1 MQRYKVLI
9 TINSDNDKKSF
20 TQIINYDEEKQYLY
34 YVENDPEKTVNIYD
48 YKKNTLKR
56 DNSKIYLELN
66 FINKKITNNKLQ
78 LKDLNNYLDIDIFT
92 ESIEVLD
99 KNITIKYLL
108 NNEKYLY
115 KLEIMEE
122 VKWVY

>member
-92 ESIEVLD
+92 ESIEVID

-108 NNEKYLY
+108 NNENYLY

-122 VKWVY
+122 VK

>member
-122 VKWVY
+122 VK

>member
-56 DNSKIYLELN
+56 DNTKIYLELN

>member
-92 ESIEVLD
+92 ESIEVID

-122 VKWVY
+122 VK

>member
-48 YKKNTLKR
+48 YKKSTLKR

-92 ESIEVLD
+92 ESIEVID

-108 NNEKYLY
+108 NNENYLY

-122 VKWVY
+122 VK

>member
-9 TINSDNDKKSF
+9 TINSDNAKKSF

-92 ESIEVLD
+92 ESIEVID
-99 KNITIKYLL
+99 KNITIKYLF
-108 NNEKYLY
+108 NNENYLY

-122 VKWVY
+122 VK

>member
-48 YKKNTLKR
+48 YKKNILKR

-92 ESIEVLD
+92 ESIEVID

-122 VKWVY
+122 VK

>member
-92 ESIEVLD
+92 ESIEVID

>member
-9 TINSDNDKKSF
+9 TINSDNGKKSF

-92 ESIEVLD
+92 ESI
-99 KNITIKYLL
+99 
-108 NNEKYLY
+108 
-115 KLEIMEE
+115 
-122 VKWVY
+122 

>member
-92 ESIEVLD
+92 ESIEVFD

-122 VKWVY
+122 VK